1 EAHID
6 YFGYGYIQKAEDL
19 VPPVWLVYWS
29 FRLMVG
35 LGSFLMLFLILAW
48 WMQRK
53 GTLENARWMHLLGLA
68 AIPMVYMAG
77 QAGWIV
83 AEVGR
88 QPWAIQ
94 DLLPVNAAVSQISPS
109 GVITTFVL
117 FLVVFTVL
125 LAAEVKIMC
134 KAIKEH
140 QA

>member
-1 EAHID
+1 M
-6 YFGYGYIQKAEDL
+6 
-19 VPPVWLVYWS
+19 WLVYWS

-134 KAIKEH
+134 QAFNEH
-140 QA
+140 HA